1 MKIDSKKEGTVL
13 TVTVEG
19 SIDTVTAPDLEAELK
34 SQWDGVTSLV
44 LDFTDVSFISS
55 AGIRVILWAHKQ
67 INSRGRMILKNVN
80 GDVREV
86 FELTG
91 LNSVLNFE

>member
-13 TVTVEG
+13 TVSVEG
-19 SIDTVTAPDLEAELK
+19 SLDTVTAPELEKELK
-34 SQWDGVTSLV
+34 ARWDGITELV
-44 LDFTDVSFISS
+44 LDFANVSFISS

-67 INSRGRMILKNVN
+67 MNTQGKMILKNLN
-80 GDVREV
+80 EDVREV

-91 LNSVLNFE
+91 LNCVLDFE